1 MREGKRGEW
10 AAMTGEESAE
20 SAAGAGTAV
29 PLVRSLRLTLEAP
42 RTGPIQAVLALASAP
57 LNWLDAH
64 RGGFL
69 HAHEEALLT
78 DRLHARRRHGLLIGR
93 YAAKCALAAFRPELD
108 PRDLAI
114 RPGVLEQP
122 VLSGAGVENLG
133 ISLSHAGPVAVAVV
147 FPEACP
153 MGIDL
158 ERIQPANIALLTRQ
172 TLAAERRQIAA
183 RLDAPEA
190 ERLTRLWCL
199 KEALSKTLRCGLT
212 VPLDLLA
219 VGSVVAEPPGLGVTF
234 ANFAQYRGLSLAA
247 GDLAA
252 ALVLPR
258 PPAAALAVEA
268 AAWEELRSGLAE
280 AARRW
285 RAEDAVPPPR
295 DGDREETG
303 HR

>member
-1 MREGKRGEW
+1 
-10 AAMTGEESAE
+10 MTGEESAE
-20 SAAGAGTAV
+20 SAAGAEAAV
-29 PLVRSLRLTLEAP
+29 PLVRSLRLGLDAP
-42 RTGPIQAVLALASAP
+42 RTGPLQAALALASAP
-57 LNWLDAH
+57 LDWLDAH

-78 DRLHARRRHGLLIGR
+78 DRLHTRRRHGLLIGR
-93 YAAKCALAAFRPELD
+93 YAAKCALAVLRPDLD

-122 VLSGAGVENLG
+122 VLSGEGIGTNLG
-133 ISLSHAGPVAVAVV
+133 ISLSHAGPVAVALA

-158 ERIQPANIALLTRQ
+158 ERIRPANVALLTRQ
-172 TLAAERRQIAA
+172 TTVAERRHLAA
-183 RLDAPEA
+183 CLAAPEA

-199 KEALSKTLRCGLT
+199 KEALSKALRCGLT

-219 VGSVVAEPPGLGVTF
+219 VGSVEAGPTGLGVTF

-258 PPAAALAVEA
+258 PPAVTLALDAAEWEAFRRALADA
-268 AAWEELRSGLAE
+268 AAQGSGE
-280 AARRW
+280 
-285 RAEDAVPPPR
+285 
-295 DGDREETG
+295 
-303 HR
+303 

>member
-1 MREGKRGEW
+1 
-10 AAMTGEESAE
+10 MTCEESAE
-20 SAAGAGTAV
+20 SAAGAEAAV
-29 PLVRSLRLTLEAP
+29 PLVRSLRLTLDAP
-42 RTGPIQAVLALASAP
+42 RTGVTQAVLALASAP
-57 LNWLDAH
+57 LDWLDAH

-69 HAHEEALLT
+69 HPDEAALLT

-93 YAAKCALAAFRPELD
+93 YAAKCALAALKPDLD

-158 ERIQPANIALLTRQ
+158 ERIQPANVALLARQ
-172 TLAAERRQIAA
+172 TTAVERRHLAA

-199 KEALSKTLRCGLT
+199 KEALSKALRCGLT
-212 VPLDLLA
+212 VPLELLA

-234 ANFAQYRGLSLAA
+234 ANFAQYRGLSLGA

-258 PPAAALAVEA
+258 PPAVALAVDA
-268 AAWEELRSGLAE
+268 AAWEDLRAGLAD
-280 AARRW
+280 AATRW
-285 RAEDAVPPPR
+285 RAEERAAEAEDAVKPPR
-295 DGDREETG
+295 GDRERTG
-303 HR
+303 DR